1 MLDLGRDRCDPAE
14 LSPRRLREE
23 RHLAE
28 QLHLGVL
35 PHPHNGSLSDLRAIF
50 NPGADGLVTLAA
62 LATYLVAETF
72 LVCWRK
78 LDEVPPEPL
87 PWLYAVARR
96 TLANHYRA
104 TAPRDVPVGSAVAE
118 DAFLPIEGDD
128 VLARAFA
135 RLSQTDREILRLVA
149 WEQLPLKAAARSLGC
164 SPVACRVRFHR
175 AKRRLASHLEALE
188 APDAAARRRI
198 PPEGVTS

>member
-1 MLDLGRDRCDPAE
+1 MQRPGDSRFQAIYE
-14 LSPRRLREE
+14 Q
-23 RHLAE
+23 HLA
-28 QLHLGVL
+28 
-35 PHPHNGSLSDLRAIF
+35 N
-50 NPGADGLVTLAA
+50 VTLYVRRRVAA
-62 LATYLVAETF
+62 DAVEDLVAETF

-78 LDEVPPEPL
+78 LDGVPPDPL
-87 PWLYAVARR
+87 PWLYAVARK

-104 TAPRDVPVGSAVAE
+104 TAPRELPAGAAAVE

-128 VLARAFA
+128 GLARAFA
-135 RLSQTDREILRLVA
+135 RLSETDREILRLVA
-149 WEQLPLKAAARSLGC
+149 WEQLPVRAVARTLGC

>member
-1 MLDLGRDRCDPAE
+1 MQRPTDRRFQAIY
-14 LSPRRLREE
+14 EE
-23 RHLAE
+23 HLAD
-28 QLHLGVL
+28 VTFYVRR
-35 PHPHNGSLSDLRAIF
+35 RAA
-50 NPGADGLVTLAA
+50 GDAVED
-62 LATYLVAETF
+62 LVAETF

-104 TAPRDVPVGSAVAE
+104 TAPRDVPLGTAVAE